1 MHSSFSFFEIAS
13 LLLTLSALFGWLNLR
28 FLKLPHTIGLLVMA
42 LAGSLLL
49 LALHKLA
56 PGLGITADL
65 QRAVAQIDFYDA
77 IMNGM
82 LAFLLFA
89 GALHVDWHKLKRER
103 VPIVLM
109 ATLGVVISTVVVGV
123 LLWLTAGALGFD
135 LPLQWALVFGALISP
150 TDPVAVLG
158 LLKAV
163 DVPESIKAKIAGE
176 SLFND
181 GVAVVAFSVLLAV
194 AVGTAGEGPDH
205 LDPWHIAELFFYEG
219 VGGAIFGFVTG
230 WIAFRLMATIDDHIV
245 EILISLGACAA
256 TYALSLRFHISG
268 PIAVVVTGL
277 LIANRDVDYA
287 MSEKVKDYLFAFWEV
302 VDEML
307 NSVLFLL
314 IGLEVLVI
322 AFDPSLS
329 WIVLLCIPI
338 VLLGRLISVSV
349 PILLLTL
356 RRTFSHG
363 SIRILTWGGLR
374 GGVSVALALSLPDS
388 DAKPL
393 LLSATYAVVIF
404 SIVVQGLTVTNVVSR
419 VVRPAKPPAR
429 DKAAAPP
436 AG

>member
-1 MHSSFSFFEIAS
+1 MQPNFSVFEIAA
-13 LLLTLSALFGWLNLR
+13 LLLSLSGLFGWLNLR

-42 LAGSLLL
+42 LSASILL

-56 PGLGITADL
+56 PGLGITSDL
-65 QRAVAQIDFYDA
+65 QDAISQIDFYDT

-89 GALHVDWHKLKRER
+89 GALHVDWHRLKNER
-103 VPIVLM
+103 WPIALM

-123 LLWLTAGALGFD
+123 LLRLAAGALGLD

-150 TDPVAVLG
+150 TDPVAVLS
-158 LLKAV
+158 LLKTV
-163 DVPESIKAKIAGE
+163 NVPESIKAKIAGE

-194 AVGTAGEGPDH
+194 AVDTAGDADH
-205 LDPWHIAELFFYEG
+205 LNLWHIAELFFYEG
-219 VGGAIFGFVTG
+219 VGGGLFGFVTG
-230 WIAFRLMATIDDHIV
+230 WIAFRLMASIDDHTV

-256 TYALSLRFHISG
+256 TYALALRFHISG

-287 MSEKVKDYLFAFWEV
+287 MSDKVQEYLFAFWEV

-314 IGLEVLVI
+314 IGLEVLVLS
-322 AFDPSLS
+322 FDPSLA
-329 WIVLLCIPI
+329 WIVLLAIPI
-338 VLLGRLISVSV
+338 VLAGRLVSVSV
-349 PILLLTL
+349 PILTL
-356 RRTFSHG
+356 AMRRTFSRG

-388 DAKPL
+388 DYKPL
-393 LLSATYAVVIF
+393 LLGATYAVVIF
-404 SIVVQGLTVTNVVSR
+404 SIIVQGLTVKHVVER
-419 VVRPAKPPAR
+419 VVAE
-429 DKAAAPP
+429 
-436 AG
+436 G